1 MTQEQST
8 FFDNIYAEQFE
19 NLVSYAYR
27 FLWDWDDARVAVQE
41 AFLTG
46 ILKIDEFYSS
56 ESPIGWLKKT
66 IQFTTSNMNRARK
79 IRRERL
85 VPLDEAKIQNATY
98 DRYEGINTITAR
110 CAEILSPEEYAI
122 FEATILAGEPASK
135 VYERFGL
142 SYDAFRK
149 RLSRI
154 LTKLQKNWNT

>member
-1 MTQEQST
+1 
-8 FFDNIYAEQFE
+8 
-19 NLVSYAYR
+19 
-27 FLWDWDDARVAVQE
+27 
-41 AFLTG
+41 
-46 ILKIDEFYSS
+46 
-56 ESPIGWLKKT
+56 
-66 IQFTTSNMNRARK
+66 MNRARK

-85 VPLDEAKIQNATY
+85 VPLDEANVQNATY

-149 RLSRI
+149 RLNRI